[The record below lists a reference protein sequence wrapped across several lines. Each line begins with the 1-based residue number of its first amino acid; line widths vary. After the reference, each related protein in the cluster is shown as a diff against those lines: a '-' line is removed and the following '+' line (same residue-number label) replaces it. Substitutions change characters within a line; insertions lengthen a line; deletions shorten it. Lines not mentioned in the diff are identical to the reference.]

1 MKKMSF
7 WIAVVLLFVGA
18 YFFVGLVAALAF
30 LVSAIFAPYMDG
42 FMRSLLRGFPH
53 GRFWIAELVVAA
65 VLLFLLGATVALAW
79 VVGAIVSDVWG

>member
-7 WIAVVLLFVGA
+7 WIAVVLLFVA
-18 YFFVGLVAALAF
+18 AFFFVGLVAALAF
-30 LVSAIFAPYMDG
+30 LISAIFAP
-42 FMRSLLRGFPH
+42 FIEKVMRGLMRGFPH

-79 VVGAIVSDVWG
+79 LVGAIVADVWG